1 MTQAAMRPEAPR
13 LEGSKPAPGSA
24 AEPRPGRQPAS
35 GSTAAAGAW
44 PGRPPGLPGAVPP
57 PSVPLAFLAAASL
70 GLAACGAAWVW
81 ARGWAGSDPSAD
93 PVVAAVHLGVLAT
106 LATGV
111 LGAVHQFTPVITG
124 RPLRSVILARM
135 VFVTWLGASWLL
147 PFGLAT
153 EQVAVTAV
161 SGALAGLSIVLLA
174 VNLAAPLSVRG
185 KGTPVTALRLGLAGA
200 VATSFLGV
208 AFVGD
213 RQGGWFVLSGHVDL
227 AMGVLGL
234 FGWLGLTYV
243 GVAEKLW
250 PMFLLAHL
258 PGRHRSGRVAVWCL
272 AGGVALASPALA
284 WSADGL
290 AWVGGAVA
298 AVGLG
303 AHLVS
308 LAVHVRHRRRA
319 VDLHL
324 VFVLTAAAWVPVGVG
339 LALAAALVVPRH
351 HHVGV
356 ALAAAALAAF
366 GAWLLEALVGHAH
379 KVVPFILWSALRS
392 RGIATGPTGRPLLF
406 ADLYDHR
413 WAAAAY
419 GTLTC
424 GVAAL
429 CAGLGASAPPL
440 VAAGGVLFVA
450 TGLIVGANLSL
461 VPVRLLGR
469 AAASARM
476 PAAGPGT
483 GTEGIVS

>member
-1 MTQAAMRPEAPR
+1 MRADPAPLGGSEPAPR
-13 LEGSKPAPGSA
+13 SGPGPAA
-24 AEPRPGRQPAS
+24 RT
-35 GSTAAAGAW
+35 GSTATAGAW

-70 GLAACGAAWVW
+70 GLVACGVAWAW
-81 ARGWAGSDPSAD
+81 ARGWASSDPTAD

-111 LGAVHQFTPVITG
+111 LGAVHQFAPVITG
-124 RPLRSVILARM
+124 RPLRSVRLARL

-147 PFGLAT
+147 PLGVAT
-153 EQVAVTAV
+153 GQVAVTAA
-161 SGALAGLSIVLLA
+161 SGGLAGLSVVLLA
-174 VNLAAPLSVRG
+174 LNLAGPLAVRG

-200 VATSFLGV
+200 VATSLLGV

-227 AMGVLGL
+227 AMGVLGM

-272 AGGVALASPALA
+272 AGGVALASPGLA
-284 WSADGL
+284 WRADGL
-290 AWVGGAVA
+290 AWAGGAVA

-324 VFVLTAAAWVPVGVG
+324 VFVLTAAAWVPVGAG

-351 HHVGV
+351 HHAGV
-356 ALAAAALAAF
+356 ALAAAALSAF

-379 KVVPFILWSALRS
+379 KVVPFVVWSVLRA

-413 WAAAAY
+413 WAAVSY

-424 GVAAL
+424 GAAAL

-440 VAAGGVLFVA
+440 VAAAGVLFVT
-450 TGLIVGANLSL
+450 TGLVVAANLSV
-461 VPVRLLGR
+461 VPVHLLGR
-469 AAASARM
+469 AAGPASA
-476 PAAGPGT
+476 PAAGPRP
-483 GTEGIVS
+483 EGLTP

>member
-1 MTQAAMRPEAPR
+1 MRHCSAAQAAMCADPSPLGGSEPAPR
-13 LEGSKPAPGSA
+13 SGPGPAA
-24 AEPRPGRQPAS
+24 RT
-35 GSTAAAGAW
+35 GSTPAAGAW

-70 GLAACGAAWVW
+70 GLVACGAAWAW
-81 ARGWAGSDPSAD
+81 AWGWAGSDPSAD

-124 RPLRSVILARM
+124 RPLRSVRLARL

-147 PFGLAT
+147 PLGVAT
-153 EQVAVTAV
+153 EQVTVTAA
-161 SGALAGLSIVLLA
+161 SGALAGLSLVLLA
-174 VNLAAPLSVRG
+174 VNLAGPLAVRG
-185 KGTPVTALRLGLAGA
+185 KGTPVTALRLALAGA
-200 VATSFLGV
+200 LSTSFLGV

-213 RQGGWFVLSGHVDL
+213 RQRGWFVLSGHVDL

-272 AGGVALASPALA
+272 AVGVTLLAPALA
-284 WSADGL
+284 WGADTL
-290 AWVGGAVA
+290 AWAGGVTTA
-298 AVGLG
+298 AGLG

-319 VDLHL
+319 VNLHL
-324 VFVLTAAAWVPVGVG
+324 VFVLTAAAWVPVGAG
-339 LALAAALVVPRH
+339 LAVAAALVVPRH

-356 ALAAAALAAF
+356 ALSAAALSAF

-379 KVVPFILWSALRS
+379 KVVPFIVWSALRA
-392 RGIATGPTGRPLLF
+392 RGVATGPSGAPLLF

-413 WAAAAY
+413 WAAASY

-429 CAGLGASAPPL
+429 CTGLAVSAPPL
-440 VAAGGVLFVA
+440 VAIGGALLVA
-450 TGLIVGANLSL
+450 TGLVVAANLSA

-469 AAASARM
+469 AAA
-476 PAAGPGT
+476 PT
-483 GTEGIVS
+483 GAQSPPSQPRVTG